1 MSPQRKVEREM
12 RQDTEVELAQWSE
25 AAEIAKIAQST
36 WKEAVKAAIKEGSEP
51 PKGRGSPPGIDPPPM
66 MLALRDRLLRQADPV
81 GEFLA
86 DVTRSDI
93 GKRLDLKELYTR
105 FIDWADCN
113 GTAHVKSWTF
123 QRLLTEKGY

>member
-1 MSPQRKVEREM
+1 M
-12 RQDTEVELAQWSE
+12 LAGYKKY
-25 AAEIAKIAQST
+25 A
-36 WKEAVKAAIKEGSEP
+36 GRLD
-51 PKGRGSPPGIDPPPM
+51 KGKGAPPGIDPPPM

-93 GKRLDLKELYTR
+93 GRRLDLKELYTQ

-123 QRLLTEKGY
+123 QRLLTEKGYESRKSNGYSKVLDLAWR